1 VRVAM
6 VRKIKYGKIVAV
18 IAITVLIW
26 VWADLSKTEEYT
38 VSGATITVAES
49 ANPNVWVSFDD
60 ESSVLINKIELKGSA
75 SRIDHA
81 KRKIRD
87 EEGVLK
93 FILEPEQEAMTRP
106 RKYSLDVL
114 DFLKKRDRI
123 RQLGLT
129 VESCEPDK
137 LEVNVVELVEKS
149 LVVKCVGEDQNPVK
163 AGTIEPVRVDM
174 FVPGDWEGEKLAA
187 EVRLTQREIA
197 QARLSAIEKIA
208 YIVLPGGHRRDVP
221 TSVKITMLP
230 EEDTLRNYTIT
241 APTLGFTLSANL
253 LGKYRVEVQN
263 LDAVMGTISI
273 GATADAKRAYE
284 EMRYQ
289 VMLEIYDSDKDDRL
303 TEPLRRELIYNFPA
317 EYVREGEIELKQ
329 QPVIARFKLIPL
341 LSTETAS
348 SAGD

>member
-1 VRVAM
+1 M
-6 VRKIKYGKIVAV
+6 GRKIKYGKIAAV
-18 IAITVLIW
+18 IAITGLVW
-26 VWADLSKTEEYT
+26 VWADLAKTEEYT
-38 VSGATITVAES
+38 VSGAMITVAES

-75 SRIDHA
+75 SRIAHA

-93 FILEPEQEAMTRP
+93 FILEPEQEAMTKP
-106 RKYSLDVL
+106 GKYSLDVL
-114 DFLKKRDRI
+114 GFLKKSDRI

-129 VESCEPDK
+129 VESCEPDT

-163 AGTIEPVRVDM
+163 AGTIEPVRVGM
-174 FVPGDWEGEKLAA
+174 FVPGYWEGEKLTA
-187 EVRLTQREIA
+187 EVRLTRREIA
-197 QARLSAIEKIA
+197 QARLSAIEKIP
-208 YIVLPGGHRRDVP
+208 YIVLPTGQRRDVP

-241 APTLGFTLSANL
+241 TPTLGFTLSANL
-253 LGKYRVEVQN
+253 QGKYKVEVKN
-263 LDAVMGTISI
+263 LGAVMSAISI
-273 GATADAKRAYE
+273 VATTGAKRAYE

-289 VMLEIYDSDKDDRL
+289 VMLEIYDSDKDDKL

-317 EYVREGEIELKQ
+317 EHVREGEIELNQ
-329 QPVIARFKLIPL
+329 QPVVARFKLISL
-341 LSTETAS
+341 LSIETAS
-348 SAGD
+348 SVGD